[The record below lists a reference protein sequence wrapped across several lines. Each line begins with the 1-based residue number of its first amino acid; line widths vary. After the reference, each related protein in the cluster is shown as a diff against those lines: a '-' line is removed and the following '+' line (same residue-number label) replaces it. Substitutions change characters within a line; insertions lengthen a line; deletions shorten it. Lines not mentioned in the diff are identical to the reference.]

1 MSADRVRG
9 AVVVVRAK
17 SPDEVPSWL
26 NEDGEVERL
35 RDGSFVVPAGL
46 HRIGDLHHAVKSIAE
61 AIVHDLSFHDDA
73 RGLRWTRFGPIASK
87 PVIKRGGKASYDLD
101 YETCVSAV
109 GLWVPVAKVTQRQA
123 VQAME
128 GALKQQRPVEK
139 APAAETEDDEEADAG
154 PQHRNVVVVR
164 GAPKAL
170 PKEFVVLMRLQD
182 GTVLG
187 VGPRN
192 RVWVDWLKKNVPLE
206 NLRLLRGPVSDA
218 LLKEMLSFDM
228 LDAACRLQGQ
238 PLLVMK
244 PS

>member
-1 MSADRVRG
+1 MGADRVRG
-9 AVVVVRAK
+9 AVVVLRAK
-17 SPDEVPSWL
+17 SPGDAPSWVK
-26 NEDGEVERL
+26 NDDEVERL

-46 HRIGDLHHAVKSIAE
+46 HRIGDLHHAVRAIAE
-61 AIVHDLSFHDDA
+61 AIPHDLSFHDDA

-87 PVIKRGGKASYDLD
+87 PVINRDGKKSYDLD

-109 GLWVPVAKVTQRQA
+109 GLWVPVAKVTQRQT
-123 VQAME
+123 VQVMD
-128 GALKQQRPVEK
+128 GALEQPRAVGQSPK
-139 APAAETEDDEEADAG
+139 AEPDDEAASSG

-192 RVWVDWLKKNVPLE
+192 RAWVDWLKKNIPLE

-228 LDAACRLQGQ
+228 LDAACQLQGQ

-244 PS
+244 QA

>member
-1 MSADRVRG
+1 MGADRVRG

-17 SPDEVPSWL
+17 SPDDVPAWL
-26 NEDGEVERL
+26 SDDAIERL

-46 HRIGDLHHAVKSIAE
+46 HRIGDLHHAVKAIAE
-61 AIVHDLSFHDDA
+61 AIPNDLTFHDDA

-128 GALKQQRPVEK
+128 GALKQPRAVEQAPV
-139 APAAETEDDEEADAG
+139 PEDDEAESAG

-170 PKEFVVLMRLQD
+170 PKEFIVLMRMQD

-192 RVWVDWLKKNVPLE
+192 KGWVDWLKKNIPLE

-244 PS
+244 QS

>member
-1 MSADRVRG
+1 MGADRVRG
-9 AVVVVRAK
+9 AVVVLRAK
-17 SPDEVPSWL
+17 SPDDVPSWL
-26 NEDGEVERL
+26 NDPGDVERL

-46 HRIGDLHHAVKSIAE
+46 HRIGDLHHAVKAIAE
-61 AIVHDLSFHDDA
+61 AIPNDLTFHDDA

-87 PVIKRGGKASYDLD
+87 PVIKRAGKAAYDLD

-123 VQAME
+123 MQAME
-128 GALKQQRPVEK
+128 GALKQPRAVER
-139 APAAETEDDEEADAG
+139 APEPEEETAESAG

-164 GAPKAL
+164 GAPRAL
-170 PKEFVVLMRLQD
+170 PKEFVVLLRLED

-192 RVWVDWLKKNVPLE
+192 KGWVDWLKKNVPLE

-244 PS
+244 QS

>member
-9 AVVVVRAK
+9 AVVVLRAK
-17 SPDEVPSWL
+17 SETEVPSWL
-26 NEDGEVERL
+26 QHDESIERL
-35 RDGSFVVPAGL
+35 RDGSYVVPAGL
-46 HRIGDLHHAVKSIAE
+46 HRIGDMHYAVRAIAE
-61 AIVHDLSFHDDA
+61 SIPGDLSFHDDA
-73 RGLRWTRFGPIASK
+73 RGLRWMRFGPIASK
-87 PVIKRGGKASYDLD
+87 PVIKRNGTKAYDLD

-109 GLWVPVAKVTQRQA
+109 GLWVPVAKVTQRQST
-123 VQAME
+123 QAIE
-128 GALKQQRPVEK
+128 SKLTQQRAVEK
-139 APAAETEDDEEADAG
+139 EQQPEDEAPSEG

-170 PKEFVVLMRLQD
+170 PKEFVVLMRMQD

-192 RVWVDWLKKNVPLE
+192 RGWVDWLKKNVPLDA
-206 NLRLLRGPVSDA
+206 LRLIRGPVSDVF
-218 LLKEMLSFDM
+218 LKEMLSFEM